1 MIRPMNFH
9 MPTDEEIHTAFE
21 QGEASVM
28 ALFHEVA
35 AQVTELAQQ
44 LAKQSDLLQELQA
57 RLAKSS
63 RNSSKPP
70 SSDGYGTVKRTESLR
85 KSGEK
90 PNGGQPGHDGQTLM
104 ASAYP
109 DRVETYEVSR
119 CAHCQAS
126 LADMASVGYE
136 ERQVFEI
143 PAIRIE
149 VTAHRAEIKV
159 CPACGR
165 ASKGSFPQS
174 VSQAVQYGPAV
185 NTWASYFTNQHHIP
199 VERTTEIFADLV
211 QHRVSEATVLKAS
224 EHLERCIA
232 PSTAAVKER
241 LRDAEV
247 LHVDESGLRVAGKL
261 HWLHVASTDCLT
273 SYEVHAKRGQEAMD
287 DAGILGAFNGTAV
300 HDHWKPYFKYDGC
313 HHALCNAHHL
323 RELRFIETQYHQPW
337 AKEMAELLLEIKAA
351 VAATPA
357 PAMSLLPPEREAF
370 ETRYDAVVQS
380 GFDANPA
387 PVSSS
392 DGEVKKRGRPKQPP
406 PVNLLIRLRD
416 FKGEVLA
423 FMSDF
428 RVPFDNNQGERDVR
442 MVKVKQKVSGGFRT
456 LEGAK
461 RFGRIRGYI
470 STARKNAQNVFEALR
485 DAFDGH
491 PFIPASEIQ

>member
-1 MIRPMNFH
+1 MLRSMNFQ

-28 ALFHEVA
+28 ALFHDVA

-44 LAKQSDLLQELQA
+44 LAKQGELLQELQA
-57 RLAKSS
+57 RVAKSS

-70 SSDGYGTVKRTESLR
+70 SSDGYRKVKRTESLR
-85 KSGEK
+85 KSGDR
-90 PNGGQPGHDGQTLM
+90 PPGGQPGHAGQTLM
-104 ASAYP
+104 ASEHP
-109 DRVETYEVSR
+109 DQVETYEVPC

-126 LADMASVGYE
+126 LAEIESVGYE

-159 CPACGR
+159 CPRCR
-165 ASKGSFPQS
+165 SASKGTFPES

-185 NTWASYFTNQHHIP
+185 NAWASYFTNQHHIA
-199 VERTTEIFADLV
+199 VERTSEIFEDLV

-224 EHLERCIA
+224 KQLERCIE
-232 PSTAAVKER
+232 PSTEAVKGR

-247 LHVDESGLRVAGKL
+247 LHVDESGLRVTGKL
-261 HWLHVASTDCLT
+261 HWLHVASTESLT

-287 DAGILGAFNGTAV
+287 DAGILGEFKGRAV
-300 HDHWKPYFKYDGC
+300 HDHWKPYFKYDEC
-313 HHALCNAHHL
+313 DHALCNAHHL
-323 RELRFIETQYHQPW
+323 RELRFIEKQYHQSW

-351 VAATPA
+351 VAATAA
-357 PAMSLLPPEREAF
+357 PAMSLSPSELEGF
-370 ETRYDAVVQS
+370 ETRYDEVVQR
-380 GFDANPA
+380 GFAANPA
-387 PVSSS
+387 LVPPIE
-392 DGEVKKRGRPKQPP
+392 GEVKKRGRPKQPP

-470 STARKNAQNVFEALR
+470 STARKNAKNVFEAIR

-491 PFIPASEIQ
+491 PFIPSSETQ